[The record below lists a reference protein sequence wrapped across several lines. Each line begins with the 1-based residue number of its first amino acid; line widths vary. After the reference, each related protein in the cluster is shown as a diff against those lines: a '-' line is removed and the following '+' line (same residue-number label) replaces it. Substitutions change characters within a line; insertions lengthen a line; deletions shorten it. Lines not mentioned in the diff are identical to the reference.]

1 MMQQVYFGPKSL
13 HQLATVLDSFPTSN
27 VFLVTGKDSYRHCGA
42 EQALAYLLRD
52 KQVTRFSD
60 FATNPKMEDVRRGVQ
75 LFRESAPGLVIAVG
89 GGSVID
95 IAKSI
100 NILSFHDEPWESY
113 AQGTNALSRSGVP
126 FIAIPTT
133 SGAGSEATHF
143 AVVYVNQ
150 RKYSLAHPSMVP
162 NVAIIDPEL
171 TYTLSPTITASTGI
185 DALCQAI
192 ESAWSVHS
200 TPESI
205 AWAHQAIIHALNS
218 LETAVL
224 APSNEAR
231 IRMSEAAYLA
241 GRAINISKTTACHA
255 LSYPLTAHFGVSHGQ
270 AVALTLSGIFRHNS
284 LVSTSDLNDP
294 RGIKHIQETV
304 NTLMSTLGTTDIDE
318 TESFLT
324 GLMRRIGLATS
335 LGELGIHAEH
345 IDQILAE
352 ASLERLKNNPRT
364 LSAEQAKALFT
375 SLL

>member
-1 MMQQVYFGPKSL
+1 MQQVHFGPKSL

-27 VFLVTGKDSYRHCGA
+27 VFLVTGKDSYRRCGA
-42 EQALAYLLRD
+42 EQALAHLLRE
-52 KQVTRFSD
+52 KRVTHFSD
-60 FATNPKMEDVRRGVQ
+60 FATNPKMEDVRRGIQ
-75 LFRESAPGLVIAVG
+75 LFRENAPGLVIAVG

-113 AQGTNALSRSGVP
+113 AQGTSVLSRSGVP

-171 TYTLSPTITASTGI
+171 TYTLSPAITASTGI

-200 TPESI
+200 TPESV
-205 AWAHQAIIHALNS
+205 AWAHQAIIHTLNS

-224 APSNEAR
+224 SPSHEAR
-231 IRMSEAAYLA
+231 NRMSEAAYLA

-255 LSYPLTAHFGVSHGQ
+255 LSYPLTSRFGISHGQ
-270 AVALTLSGIFRHNS
+270 AVALTLPGIFRHNS
-284 LVSTSDLNDP
+284 LVQDHDLNDP
-294 RGIKHIQETV
+294 RGANHVRTSLEG
-304 NTLMSTLGTTDIDE
+304 LMRLFGTTDLEE
-318 TESFLT
+318 TECAIIS
-324 GLMRRIGLATS
+324 LMRRIGLATS
-335 LGELGIHAEH
+335 LRDLGIHAKH
-345 IDQILAE
+345 LDQILAE

-364 LSAEQAKALFT
+364 LSAQQAKNLFL